1 MSGKRHSRGVRT
13 SAILFPLIA
22 VAAFTA
28 VSHEH
33 RGAQTP
39 AVRFVPD
46 DLQDT
51 DWLERLRTAQLKAA
65 STYSAFHA
73 FQFTDRVAESGIS
86 FRHRIVDD
94 AGRTY
99 KAAHYDHGNGMALA
113 DVDGDGRFDIYFVN
127 QVGGNHLARN
137 LGGGKFE
144 DITAQAG
151 VAVPGRIGVSASF
164 ADFDNDG
171 DADLYVTTVRG
182 GNVLFEN
189 DGKGRFRDITAAA
202 GLTYRGHS
210 SGAVFFD
217 YDRDGLL
224 DLFLVNVGRYTTNK
238 VAGDGYRYF
247 VAYEDA
253 FSGHLKPER
262 AERSILYRNTGG
274 KRFVDVSARTG
285 LRDVSWTGDATPV
298 DVNDDGW
305 LDLYL
310 VNMQGDDQYYENQG
324 GRQFV
329 RKSRQVFPRTSWGAM
344 GVKVFDVNNDGRL
357 DIYVTDMHSDMS
369 EPIGP
374 EREKVKSDMKWPV
387 EFRGTGKTSIWGNTF
402 FLKEGPGKFRETS
415 DELGL
420 ENYCPWGPSVGDLNA
435 DGFDDVFIA
444 SGMNYPERYMINSV
458 KLNEQGRR
466 FVDAEFVLGVEP
478 RQGGIAT
485 PFFELDASGRDRDH
499 RDAAGASGRIAIWG
513 ARGSR
518 SSVIF
523 DLDADGDLDIVT
535 NEFNAA
541 PMVLVSNLT
550 EHTRVRYLGVKL
562 VGDASNRDGLG
573 AIVRVRA
580 GGTTYTKV
588 FDGASGYLS
597 HSLYPLYFGLGA
609 AEAID
614 TVEVTWPSGQTQTV
628 PAPIAMGSVIEI
640 REPRVQGT
648 KR

>member
-1 MSGKRHSRGVRT
+1 
-13 SAILFPLIA
+13 
-22 VAAFTA
+22 
-28 VSHEH
+28 
-33 RGAQTP
+33 
-39 AVRFVPD
+39 VRFVPD

-164 ADFDNDG
+164 ADIDNDG

-458 KLNEQGRR
+458 KL
-466 FVDAEFVLGVEP
+466 
-478 RQGGIAT
+478 
-485 PFFELDASGRDRDH
+485 
-499 RDAAGASGRIAIWG
+499 
-513 ARGSR
+513 
-518 SSVIF
+518 
-523 DLDADGDLDIVT
+523 
-535 NEFNAA
+535 
-541 PMVLVSNLT
+541 
-550 EHTRVRYLGVKL
+550 
-562 VGDASNRDGLG
+562 
-573 AIVRVRA
+573 
-580 GGTTYTKV
+580 
-588 FDGASGYLS
+588 
-597 HSLYPLYFGLGA
+597 
-609 AEAID
+609 
-614 TVEVTWPSGQTQTV
+614 
-628 PAPIAMGSVIEI
+628 
-640 REPRVQGT
+640 
-648 KR
+648 